1 MTKDYLNIILVEED
15 EGKRIFFE
23 NIFSDS
29 KIALKTNSFHK
40 IKCVMDLLD
49 EEDILIPEMFWINK
63 DIIVKDDFDFFS
75 VIQSH
80 MKFND
85 TVIVIY
91 SENFKN
97 DEEEDF
103 LVKGINV
110 IMKLPDNYTDMKKK
124 VSEIIAINWQYHT
137 SGFNKN
143 NFIMKV

>member
-29 KIALKTNSFHK
+29 KIALKTNSFHR

-49 EEDILIPEMFWINK
+49 EEDILIPEMLWINK
-63 DIIVKDDFDFFS
+63 DIIAKDDFDFFS
-75 VIQSH
+75 VIQLH

-97 DEEEDF
+97 DEEDDF

>member
-63 DIIVKDDFDFFS
+63 DIIAKDDFDFFS
-75 VIQSH
+75 VIQSY

-97 DEEEDF
+97 GEEEDF
-103 LVKGINV
+103 WVKGINV

>member
-40 IKCVMDLLD
+40 IKYVMDLLD
-49 EEDILIPEMFWINK
+49 EEDILIPEMLWINK
-63 DIIVKDDFDFFS
+63 DIIAKDDFDFFS
-75 VIQSH
+75 VIQSY

-85 TVIVIY
+85 TVIIIY
-91 SENFKN
+91 SESFKN
-97 DEEEDF
+97 DEEDDF

-110 IMKLPDNYTDMKKK
+110 IMKLPDNYADMKKK

>member
-29 KIALKTNSFHK
+29 KIALKTNSFHR

-49 EEDILIPEMFWINK
+49 EEDILIPEMLWINK
-63 DIIVKDDFDFFS
+63 DIIAKDDFDFFS
-75 VIQSH
+75 VIQLH

>member
-49 EEDILIPEMFWINK
+49 EEDILIPEMLWINK
-63 DIIVKDDFDFFS
+63 DIIAKDDFDFFS
-75 VIQSH
+75 VIQLH

>member
-49 EEDILIPEMFWINK
+49 EEDILIPEMLWINK
-63 DIIVKDDFDFFS
+63 DIIAKDDFDFFS
-75 VIQSH
+75 VIQLH
-80 MKFND
+80 MKFNN

-110 IMKLPDNYTDMKKK
+110 IMKLTDNYTDMKKK

>member
-29 KIALKTNSFHK
+29 KIALKTNAFHK
-40 IKCVMDLLD
+40 IKYVMDLLD
-49 EEDILIPEMFWINK
+49 EEDILIPEMLWINK
-63 DIIVKDDFDFFS
+63 DIIAKDDFDFFS
-75 VIQSH
+75 VIQSY

-85 TVIVIY
+85 TVIIIY
-91 SENFKN
+91 SESFKN
-97 DEEEDF
+97 DEEDDF

-110 IMKLPDNYTDMKKK
+110 IMKLPDNYADMKKK

>member
-1 MTKDYLNIILVEED
+1 MTKDYLNVFLIEDD

-23 NIFSDS
+23 NIFTDS
-29 KIALKTNSFHK
+29 KIAITTNTFHNV
-40 IKCVMDLLD
+40 KCVMDLLG
-49 EEDILIPEMFWINK
+49 EEDILVPEMVWINK
-63 DIIVKDDFDFFS
+63 SILEKDNSEFLSEIKSD
-75 VIQSH
+75 V
-80 MKFND
+80 KFN
-85 TVIVIY
+85 TMVILIY

>member
-63 DIIVKDDFDFFS
+63 DIIAKDDFDFFS

-91 SENFKN
+91 SESFKN
-97 DEEEDF
+97 DEEDDF